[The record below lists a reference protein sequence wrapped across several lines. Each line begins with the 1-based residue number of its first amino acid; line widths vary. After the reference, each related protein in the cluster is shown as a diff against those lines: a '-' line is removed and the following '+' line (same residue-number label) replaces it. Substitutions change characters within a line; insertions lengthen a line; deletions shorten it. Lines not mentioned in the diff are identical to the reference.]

1 MIKKFFLEEVV
12 DYTFRKYDDIRN
24 LKIIFPNRRAGLYF
38 QKALSK
44 KTNKAMW
51 SPKVLTMEEFV
62 QGYVDIKISDEVSD
76 NILLNHYLFQITQKY
91 QDKDLLNSFEKFYY
105 WGQILIND
113 FDDIDQSLKDES
125 KIFKSIKDQ
134 KEIDETFQ
142 FLDKENF
149 ESIKS
154 FWKKFFPKMSSNQ
167 KSFHETWKILLKI
180 YREFKKTLIK
190 NKIAYKGLVYK
201 EFLQSISS
209 LDINK
214 KNKYLFVG
222 FSSLTNA
229 EKEIIKYFIKKY
241 SSMAFWDFDRYY
253 YNDIDQEAGDS
264 FREFSEDNILNSTF
278 PDSIP
283 NNFEEVEK
291 KLYSIGVGSQVGQA
305 KILGN
310 ILLKKS
316 REINFDQDK
325 VLVLLP
331 NENLLFPVLNTIP
344 DSINNINVTMGFP
357 LSETPLFNMIHLIV
371 KVHKNSFK
379 RDLQTCNYFKD
390 ILELIS
396 HPYIYQY
403 DKQGSNSLI
412 SDLND
417 RKIIYV
423 SHKYLSEFSEILKYI
438 FDSKSSL
445 LEILKNVSSLI
456 YNNSNEL
463 GKLDKEYIRLFLD
476 IIDRIENIN
485 IDFKSFEVLSK
496 LLTQILKITKI
507 PFSGEPL
514 SGLQIMG
521 VLESRNLDFDDVY
534 ILNMNEGEFPKNKL
548 NISFIPFNIRKAFN
562 LKTIDVMDRV
572 YSYLFYRVIQ
582 RAKNITFIY
591 NKNADFNSK
600 GEISR
605 YINQLNNESNY
616 QVKDLSV
623 TDKIG
628 IVNHSKLIIPKTN
641 NLLDKIR
648 KRFYDDGYLSPSG
661 VKDYMD
667 CSLRFY
673 YKYLANIKQLA
684 PYSENI
690 GKPEFG
696 KITHNALELVYN
708 DVLNNKQENVIE
720 KNDFLKIKAGISG
733 SISKVI
739 KKHFRLNN
747 KNEFIPEGN
756 NIILIEIIKDYMS
769 KVISFDEKYAP
780 FKILNLEGDKKSGFI
795 KKYNLSKKN
804 KVNISGFIDR
814 IDEKNNKIRIIDYKT
829 GGDSRI
835 TKDVKSLFSKDKKE
849 RNDALFQLLFYSLLV
864 KNSRDKCLSIT
875 PGLINIRQVKNK
887 ISDIRIIINK
897 KKIDNVLPLLD
908 EFEKHLKG
916 KINEIFDDKIPF
928 TQNDDKEECK
938 YCPYKNMC
946 ST

>member
-1 MIKKFFLEEVV
+1 M
-12 DYTFRKYDDIRN
+12 
-24 LKIIFPNRRAGLYF
+24 
-38 QKALSK
+38 
-44 KTNKAMW
+44 
-51 SPKVLTMEEFV
+51 
-62 QGYVDIKISDEVSD
+62 
-76 NILLNHYLFQITQKY
+76 
-91 QDKDLLNSFEKFYY
+91 
-105 WGQILIND
+105 
-113 FDDIDQSLKDES
+113 
-125 KIFKSIKDQ
+125 
-134 KEIDETFQ
+134 
-142 FLDKENF
+142 
-149 ESIKS
+149 
-154 FWKKFFPKMSSNQ
+154 
-167 KSFHETWKILLKI
+167 
-180 YREFKKTLIK
+180 
-190 NKIAYKGLVYK
+190 
-201 EFLQSISS
+201 
-209 LDINK
+209 
-214 KNKYLFVG
+214 
-222 FSSLTNA
+222 
-229 EKEIIKYFIKKY
+229 
-241 SSMAFWDFDRYY
+241 
-253 YNDIDQEAGDS
+253 
-264 FREFSEDNILNSTF
+264 
-278 PDSIP
+278 
-283 NNFEEVEK
+283 
-291 KLYSIGVGSQVGQA
+291 
-305 KILGN
+305 
-310 ILLKKS
+310 
-316 REINFDQDK
+316 
-325 VLVLLP
+325 
-331 NENLLFPVLNTIP
+331 
-344 DSINNINVTMGFP
+344 
-357 LSETPLFNMIHLIV
+357 
-371 KVHKNSFK
+371 
-379 RDLQTCNYFKD
+379 
-390 ILELIS
+390 
-396 HPYIYQY
+396 
-403 DKQGSNSLI
+403 
-412 SDLND
+412 
-417 RKIIYV
+417 
-423 SHKYLSEFSEILKYI
+423 
-438 FDSKSSL
+438 
-445 LEILKNVSSLI
+445 
-456 YNNSNEL
+456 
-463 GKLDKEYIRLFLD
+463 
-476 IIDRIENIN
+476 
-485 IDFKSFEVLSK
+485 
-496 LLTQILKITKI
+496 KITKI

-534 ILNMNEGEFPKNKL
+534 ILNMNEGEFPKSKL

-562 LKTIDVMDRV
+562 LKTLDTMDKV
-572 YSYLFYRVIQ
+572 YSYLFYRLIQ

-591 NKNADFNSK
+591 NKNSDFNSK

-605 YINQLNNESNY
+605 FIKQLNNESKY

-673 YKYLANIKQLA
+673 FKYLANIKQLTT
-684 PYSENI
+684 YSENI

-708 DVLNNKQENVIE
+708 DVLNNKKENVIE

-756 NIILIEIIKDYMS
+756 NIILIEIIKDYMN

-835 TKDVKSLFSKDKKE
+835 SKDIKSLFSKEKKE
-849 RNDALFQLLFYSLLV
+849 RNDAVFQLFFYSLLV

-908 EFEKHLKG
+908 EFEKYLKV
-916 KINEIFDDKIPF
+916 KINEIFDEKIPF
-928 TQNDDKEECK
+928 TQNEDKEECK